1 MAENDPITHARMC
14 LLHEQHINRIRN
26 MKPVVDSKAPLSMG
40 PGMIHLKTR
49 PKKQQLI
56 DDRRHM
62 IAMENKKMMENMT
75 KIMMAPKMKFA
86 YVDPPSL
93 NEDERKMKVDLMNL
107 DNRILYNRLKT
118 VKPVI
123 SNAEMKEEWKHHER
137 VRSHMQKKY
146 KPPPYHNT
154 PAKAKA
160 KEKAMKERKNKKLAA
175 SSSTL
180 NVDSMFDSAT
190 YTNNQGEKLKDM
202 GGSIDTIGMA
212 TGSPIKSMA
221 EFRKHVISKKQAAN
235 RGHAP
240 VDTLMKETKTLQ
252 SDTPLKMDSLSLGG
266 GKSMHSTTSMEMTH
280 NPS

>member
-1 MAENDPITHARMC
+1 
-14 LLHEQHINRIRN
+14 
-26 MKPVVDSKAPLSMG
+26 
-40 PGMIHLKTR
+40 
-49 PKKQQLI
+49 
-56 DDRRHM
+56 
-62 IAMENKKMMENMT
+62 
-75 KIMMAPKMKFA
+75 
-86 YVDPPSL
+86 
-93 NEDERKMKVDLMNL
+93 MNVS
-107 DNRILYNRLKT
+107 DHTCK
-118 VKPVI
+118 
-123 SNAEMKEEWKHHER
+123 
-137 VRSHMQKKY
+137 KKY

-160 KEKAMKERKNKKLAA
+160 KEKAMKEGKNKKKSLGG

-202 GGSIDTIGMA
+202 GGSMDTIGMA

-252 SDTPLKMDSLSLGG
+252 SNMPLNMDSLSLGG
-266 GKSMHSTTSMEMTH
+266 SKSMHSSTSMEMTH